1 MVASNVTDPLL
12 GTVRIPHG
20 GDEVYLRQWLRVKA
34 TWSFIYDNYYQGYDW
49 FFFSNDMV
57 LLLVENL
64 RHYLESDEIK
74 AASNYANNN
83 ASSTSTNGDSE
94 SRQQTPL
101 FLGRRFALGG
111 DMNDIFNAGGPGYVL
126 NKAALKLFVLESG
139 DHPPQQHTS
148 KEDLMIART
157 FRLFGVYPYDT
168 QDGTGGERFMVT
180 TPGHHYESQFPAW
193 YHKQSIDIQHGKDHC
208 AERSISFH
216 YVPVDLMYR
225 LYALLYDM
233 CPPTKSEGADTP
245 RQLRKNE
252 LARIGSLLKEHR
264 RAPAKR
270 LSVQH
275 QF

>member
-1 MVASNVTDPLL
+1 MTDPAL

-20 GDEVYLRQWLRVKA
+20 GDEVYLRKWLRVKA
-34 TWSFIYDNYYQGYDW
+34 TWTFVYENYYEAYDW
-49 FFFSNDMV
+49 FYFSNDMV
-57 LLLVENL
+57 FLLVENL
-64 RHYLESDEIK
+64 RLYLESDEIK
-74 AASNYANNN
+74 AASTYADG
-83 ASSTSTNGDSE
+83 AVEVSDKSK
-94 SRQQTPL
+94 QQNPM

-126 NKAALKLFVLESG
+126 NKAALKIFVLESG

-148 KEDLMIART
+148 MEDLMIART

-168 QDGTGGERFMVT
+168 QDETGGERFMIT

-225 LYALLYDM
+225 LYALLYDK
-233 CPPTKSEGADTP
+233 CPPT
-245 RQLRKNE
+245 R
-252 LARIGSLLKEHR
+252 
-264 RAPAKR
+264 
-270 LSVQH
+270 
-275 QF
+275 